1 MREFL
6 IALMLV
12 VAFVV
17 GGTQAIVEKAEAA
30 GEAEVAVGDGAYPY
44 P

>member
-17 GGTQAIVEKAEAA
+17 GGTQVIVQEAEAA
-30 GEAEVAVGDGAYPY
+30 GEAEVASETELSLNP
-44 P
+44 